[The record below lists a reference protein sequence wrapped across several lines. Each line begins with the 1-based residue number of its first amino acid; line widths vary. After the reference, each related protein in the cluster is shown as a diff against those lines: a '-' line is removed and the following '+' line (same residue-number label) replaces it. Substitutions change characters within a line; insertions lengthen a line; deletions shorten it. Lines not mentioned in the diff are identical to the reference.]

1 MLNDSDQVDVLLC
14 LHHYLCV
21 HVNKSKSFCACV
33 VVMYI
38 EDMYVLFPQE
48 SQFTNTLYGLNLET
62 LMWTE
67 YPDKVC
73 TGTHTATVTL
83 VITLVGCTC
92 S

>member
-14 LHHYLCV
+14 LHCTCAYI
-21 HVNKSKSFCACV
+21 KSFCACV

-73 TGTHTATVTL
+73 IGTHPYKPQ
-83 VITLVGCTC
+83 
-92 S
+92 